1 MKQNSNLWV
10 LLWLCKTEIWRENK
24 TTLYIRTVLL
34 YTYKNR
40 WYLQNIT
47 KDNEKRFDTLNYELQ
62 RPSPNEKN
70 KNVIG
75 LTKDKLGG
83 KILKELTAL
92 RIKTYSYL
100 KNNKNEDKNT

>member
-1 MKQNSNLWV
+1 M
-10 LLWLCKTEIWRENK
+10 
-24 TTLYIRTVLL
+24 
-34 YTYKNR
+34 
-40 WYLQNIT
+40 
-47 KDNEKRFDTLNYELQ
+47 Q